1 MAAAT
6 ILLLLL
12 LLLLGAGAW
21 GRQVY
26 HNQFAVLVPAG
37 RRQADV
43 IAERHGFAN
52 IGQIGQLPGYFL
64 LEHRRVHKR
73 SAAPS
78 QPHLDRLTAEPEVHW
93 VQQQYEKIRRK
104 RDLPRCAG
112 REEQTLSENNPC
124 PLDWL
129 APGGSSGARGV
140 AAEAVVPARNFSTAG
155 VVTLP
160 SPENG
165 SADASRCGPSH
176 APVAGAAWELQNDKM
191 ASAVLWNV

>member
-52 IGQIGQLPGYFL
+52 IGQ
-64 LEHRRVHKR
+64 
-73 SAAPS
+73 
-78 QPHLDRLTAEPEVHW
+78 VHW